1 MCADDSISYIMLYV
15 VGHVISNQ
23 HVLVQLYALKAA
35 HYNIVCA
42 LKRNILKMF
51 S

>member
-1 MCADDSISYIMLYV
+1 MCAADSISYMLYV